1 MLTPITEK
9 VALELLKG
17 EVPLV
22 WIQIWEGPANPNQ
35 WLRAVC
41 KKAYSLRGW
50 LQRVQQQQL
59 LNKAVNL
66 SDLIHPETFL
76 NALRQKSARL
86 LKHAIDEMKLVS
98 SFESNKVNPQAGV
111 QLDGLWLQGCD
122 FDGAKLNEIRDT
134 SGSSSE
140 IIQLPVCHIAW
151 IRREDPEPY
160 SSGTVNVPV
169 YHALDREKLLCTFNV
184 PNNGEDWKRII
195 GGVALFLNGSE
206 A

>member
-1 MLTPITEK
+1 
-9 VALELLKG
+9 
-17 EVPLV
+17 
-22 WIQIWEGPANPNQ
+22 
-35 WLRAVC
+35 
-41 KKAYSLRGW
+41 
-50 LQRVQQQQL
+50 
-59 LNKAVNL
+59 
-66 SDLIHPETFL
+66 
-76 NALRQKSARL
+76 
-86 LKHAIDEMKLVS
+86 MKLVS